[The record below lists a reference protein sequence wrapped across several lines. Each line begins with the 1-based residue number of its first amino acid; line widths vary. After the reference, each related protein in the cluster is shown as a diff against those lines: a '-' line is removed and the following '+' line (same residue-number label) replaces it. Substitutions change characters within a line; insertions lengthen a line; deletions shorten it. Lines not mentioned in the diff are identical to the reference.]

1 MSMQVEIARHQWE
14 EGHRRFRSTADD
26 STRHERL
33 NAQIAVLIEQL
44 RRRLGQVF
52 TLAELADEYGAAESW
67 SRVLEPMLVP
77 PADFATAEDAAF
89 HLYARGARDFG
100 P

>member
-1 MSMQVEIARHQWE
+1 MQVEIARHQWE

-26 STRHERL
+26 SARYERL
-33 NAQIAVLIEQL
+33 NAQIAALTEQL

-52 TLAELADEYGAAESW
+52 TLAELADEYGRAESW
-67 SRVLEPMLVP
+67 SRAFEPMLVP
-77 PADFATAEDAAF
+77 PADLATAEDAAF
-89 HLYARGARDFG
+89 HRYARGARDFG